1 MTNNPV
7 DFEAWSQKLA
17 NALARVGKDD
27 FAVTLYDAL
36 ACLASHCDPI
46 IWFYPA
52 GDKPF
57 ALDTRGELSDA
68 TDVDQF
74 LKGPYLLDPYYL
86 AGAEHSEEGF
96 YRLADLAPTAFK
108 KSAYYRSYYVRI
120 DMADEAGY
128 IVYYGEHSFANISFG
143 RKDTEAPFSEEE
155 LSRLKSVAG
164 IVCHLLRQHIEKLS
178 PQSSAGE
185 EETKGLPQHLQ
196 SALTHFGTSLLT
208 EREREVIHLFLRG
221 HSTKTAAEKLGI
233 SPETIK
239 LHRKNSYAKLDV
251 ASQAELFV
259 LFIDSLSQSG
269 PYPGEDPLVR
279 YMGLES

>member
-7 DFEAWSQKLA
+7 DFETWSQKLA
-17 NALARVGKDD
+17 NAMALVGKET
-27 FAVTLYDAL
+27 FAAALYDAL
-36 ACLASHCDPI
+36 ATLTPHCDPI
-46 IWFYPA
+46 IWFYPG

-57 ALDTRGELSDA
+57 ALDARGALSDA
-68 TDVDQF
+68 EDLDQF
-74 LKGPYLLDPYYL
+74 LKGPYLLDPFYL
-86 AGAEHSEEGF
+86 AGAEQVKEGF
-96 YRLADLAPTAFK
+96 YRLTDLAPTAFK
-108 KSAYYRSYYVRI
+108 ESEYYRSYYVRI
-120 DMADEAGY
+120 HMADEAGY
-128 IVYYGEHSFANISFG
+128 LVYYGDHSFANISFG
-143 RKDTEAPFSEEE
+143 RKDTQEPFSDEE
-155 LSRLKSVAG
+155 LHRLKCVAG
-164 IVCHLLRQHIEKLS
+164 IVCQLVRQHMESIE
-178 PQSSAGE
+178 PQNEPGAEGP
-185 EETKGLPQHLQ
+185 KGLPQHLQ

-208 EREREVIHLFLRG
+208 DREQEVIHLFLRG

-269 PYPGEDPLVR
+269 PHPGEDPLVR